1 MGKSAL
7 VAIVV
12 VAILVI
18 GGVVALTHKSSNSN
32 NATPSTSNSAQN
44 KSNTSST
51 SSNTNQTSAAG
62 SVDIKNM
69 AFTPPQINVQKGGTV
84 TWTNN
89 DSVAHTVI
97 DDLSNVGG
105 PASGNIEPGSTYS
118 FTFNKTGSFQYHCS
132 IHPSMRGTIV
142 VK

>member
-1 MGKSAL
+1 MGRPTL
-7 VAIVV
+7 VAIIV

-18 GGVVALTHKSSNSN
+18 GGAVALTNRSNSGN
-32 NATPSTSNSAQN
+32 NTTQN
-44 KSNTSST
+44 KSNTNST
-51 SSNTNQTSAAG
+51 SSNSNQTPASG

-69 AFTPPQINVQKGGTV
+69 MFTPPQISIQKGGTV
-84 TWTNN
+84 TWKNN
-89 DSVAHTVI
+89 DNIAHTVI
-97 DDLSNVGG
+97 NDLNNVGG

>member
-1 MGKSAL
+1 MNRSI
-7 VAIVV
+7 VTIIVV
-12 VAILVI
+12 ILLII
-18 GGVVALTHKSSNSN
+18 GGAVALTHKSNNNTPSSNGYSQNNSN
-32 NATPSTSNSAQN
+32 TNSSTSNS
-44 KSNTSST
+44 
-51 SSNTNQTSAAG
+51 QTPTAG

-69 AFTPPQINVQKGGTV
+69 MFTPSQISVQKGAKV

-89 DSVAHTVI
+89 DTTAHTVI

-105 PASGNIEPGSTYS
+105 PASGSIAPGETYS
-118 FTFNKTGSFQYHCS
+118 FTFDKTGSFQYHCS